1 MQINVSLEN
10 STKDGKPLTHWFHM
24 FASMIDNNEI
34 ADMGTQAFAVYCVI
48 KRHTGYASGDS
59 FPGIELIAQR
69 CGLCQ
74 RQVMREISE
83 LVARGYIAKRKI
95 GRRNCYEINE
105 KLSVITADGEKA
117 MANFQYI
124 PSLAQQC
131 VREINTLLTSNE
143 KSGRLVNIN
152 IENMT
157 LNLQV
162 VNDNSKRINNIGSGA
177 SIESEITNKESRHE
191 EIEQLHEI
199 LSSRRNTLSKESSV
213 DN

>member
-1 MQINVSLEN
+1 M
-10 STKDGKPLTHWFHM
+10 K
-24 FASMIDNNEI
+24 
-34 ADMGTQAFAVYCVI
+34 
-48 KRHTGYASGDS
+48 
-59 FPGIELIAQR
+59 
-69 CGLCQ
+69 
-74 RQVMREISE
+74 
-83 LVARGYIAKRKI
+83 
-95 GRRNCYEINE
+95 
-105 KLSVITADGEKA
+105 
-117 MANFQYI
+117 
-124 PSLAQQC
+124 
-131 VREINTLLTSNE
+131 

-162 VNDNSKRINNIGSGA
+162 VNDNSKTINNIGSGA